1 MFQTHKHSTL
11 SLAGLRQPL
20 PIPNRVWEDINM
32 DFIERL
38 PTSGGVNVILVVIDR
53 LSKSAHFLILRHPF
67 TSADVAKK
75 FVSEIVRLHSYP

>member
-1 MFQTHKHSTL
+1 
-11 SLAGLRQPL
+11 
-20 PIPNRVWEDINM
+20 M